1 MALSGALRPFF
12 MPSLFCIVTMSE
24 PASITK
30 HVSFAALRHP
40 GGRAYLAGTAL
51 VMMADAIEHVISYW
65 ILFQKFQSPVLGG
78 IAVITHWA
86 PFLFL
91 SVYTGALADR
101 FDPRRIIQIGMV
113 FFMLT
118 SLGWAVL
125 FLTDTLNW
133 WNATFLLTL
142 HGLAGVFWGPAAQ
155 MLIHDIVGT
164 SQLQSAVRLL
174 AMARTI
180 GLLLGPAIGGLMLIK
195 ISPAAGLFINILIYV
210 PLTWWLWKAPYGPKF
225 RTGEEKH
232 VRSPTRSF
240 ADLVSTL
247 VKIIRHPVI
256 ISMTVLAGLASFF
269 VGVAIQP
276 LMPAFSEHLGAAASA
291 AQQAAASLPDDGHG
305 HNTAILS
312 GSTRYALLMC
322 ANAAGAV
329 VAGLSLEFRGL
340 LPPAPRT
347 AVILVALWAISLMSF
362 AATSNF
368 VIAVLFLFTA
378 GFLQLAYQAMAQ
390 TLVQMHAPPDLRGR
404 VIGLYQTSA
413 LGMMTFSG
421 VTVGFGASLIGI
433 HAALIAST
441 ALLFVS
447 VLIVV
452 PLILRAA
459 PAPAR

>member
-1 MALSGALRPFF
+1 MAPMAES
-12 MPSLFCIVTMSE
+12 
-24 PASITK
+24 ASIAK
-30 HVSFAALRHP
+30 HVSFAAIRHP
-40 GGRAYLAGTAL
+40 GGRAYLGGTAL

-65 ILFQKFQSPVLGG
+65 ILFEKFHSPVLGG

-91 SVYTGALADR
+91 SIYTGALADR
-101 FDPRRIIQIGMV
+101 YDPRRIIQIGML

-118 SLGWAVL
+118 SLGWALL
-125 FLTDTLNW
+125 FLTDSLNW

-164 SQLQSAVRLL
+164 AHLQSAVRLL

-180 GLLLGPAIGGLMLIK
+180 GLLLGPAVGGLMLIK
-195 ISPAAGLFINILIYV
+195 LSPATGLFINILIYV
-210 PLTWWLWKAPYGPKF
+210 PLTWWLWKAPYGPQF
-225 RTGEEKH
+225 RTAEEKH
-232 VRSPTRSF
+232 VRAPTRSF
-240 ADLVSTL
+240 ADLASTL
-247 VKIIRHPVI
+247 VKIVRHPVI

-291 AQQAAASLPDDGHG
+291 AQTAAGVLPDDGHG
-305 HNTAILS
+305 HSAGLLS

-329 VAGLSLEFRGL
+329 VAGLALEFRGL

-347 AVILVALWAISLMSF
+347 AVVLVALWAISLMAF
-362 AATSNF
+362 ATTSQF
-368 VIAVLFLFTA
+368 ALAVLFLFTA

-390 TLVQMHAPPDLRGR
+390 TLVQMNAPPELRGR

-421 VTVGFGASLIGI
+421 VTVGFGASFIGI

-447 VLIVV
+447 VSVIV
-452 PLILRAA
+452 PLMLRAA
-459 PAPAR
+459 PVTVRSFGDRNF